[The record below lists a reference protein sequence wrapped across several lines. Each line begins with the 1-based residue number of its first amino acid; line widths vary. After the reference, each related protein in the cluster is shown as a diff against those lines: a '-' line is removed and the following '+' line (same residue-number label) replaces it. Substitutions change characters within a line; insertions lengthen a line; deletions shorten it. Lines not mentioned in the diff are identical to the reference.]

1 MKVVEVSQCKSEGAQ
16 LAESLSIYAMFAS
29 GPGPLYCLFNLWN
42 DSNNSESRHGE
53 FCEIKSKFTQ
63 ARNEEI
69 QEVKKKHSMADSN
82 YDYDRHMRMERIDL
96 DRFDYV

>member
-1 MKVVEVSQCKSEGAQ
+1 MTRT
-16 LAESLSIYAMFAS
+16 I
-29 GPGPLYCLFNLWN
+29 PNR
-42 DSNNSESRHGE
+42 DTGE

-63 ARNEEI
+63 ARNEDI

-96 DRFDYV
+96 DRFDYVQFMVHSLSHMMSLERKRLIRTRSHLNPDS